1 MYKKHV
7 PYGEYPEHVRAAV
20 MIEGGEDPD
29 EVIKF
34 ARFIDASIK
43 HHELKEL
50 FFVAFADSPWEID
63 SYTESALRAS
73 IPAEKIEPKHVDERP
88 SGY

>member
-7 PYGEYPEHVRAAV
+7 PVGEYPKHVRAAV
-20 MIEGGEDPD
+20 MIEGGENPD

-43 HHELKEL
+43 HPELKEL
-50 FFVAFADSPWEID
+50 FFVTFADSPWMID
-63 SYTESALRAS
+63 SYTESALRES
-73 IPAEKIEPKHVDERP
+73 IPSEKIEPKHVDERP
-88 SGY
+88 YGL